1 MAQPIVGIG
10 ASFQFANTFSSPFV
24 FTILNGVDSIA
35 FSGDKVATE
44 KTTTMATVNG
54 VETYIGSVQEPG
66 SVDVKAFWLPGDA
79 TQNALEVIRAAAQ
92 AVEFRANYGSSNSRS
107 FDGIVE
113 SMTVSHPLDK
123 PARLDIKIKLTGP
136 WTIL

>member
-1 MAQPIVGIG
+1 MANPIVGIG
-10 ASFQFANTFSSPFV
+10 ASFQFGNTFASPFV
-24 FTILNGVDSIA
+24 YTTLVGVDAIT
-35 FSGDKVATE
+35 FSGDKVQTE
-44 KTTTMATVNG
+44 KTTTMSTPSG

-66 SVDVKAFWLPGDA
+66 SVDVKCFWEPGDA
-79 TQNALEVIRAAAQ
+79 SQAALESIRFAAQ
-92 AVEFRANYGSSNSRS
+92 AVGMIANYGGSHSRQ

-136 WTIL
+136 WTLL